1 MVSTFETAVKL
12 VKLQTV
18 RMWEDILLSPS
29 CQQSWTACSTGE
41 WKRSWAFVWL
51 FSTVRF
57 KTSHR
62 SALLEWR
69 SATVVKGAWASKHA
83 RVVAPCYSSLFSAP
97 GAALIHSSTPPR
109 QRPPQNIIKMLT
121 KGKGVISPFVDMI
134 FEQTRNRSFL
144 APQQGINR
152 PCLITF
158 KT

>member
-29 CQQSWTACSTGE
+29 WQPSWTDCSTGE

-83 RVVAPCYSSLFSAP
+83 RVVAPCYSLAFSAP
-97 GAALIHSSTPPR
+97 GAALIDSS
-109 QRPPQNIIKMLT
+109 PPQANTPRTLSRCWQ
-121 KGKGVISPFVDMI
+121 KGNGVISPLTICWHDIWTIWTIWNSIWQIIV
-134 FEQTRNRSFL
+134 SSSV
-144 APQQGINR
+144 GH
-152 PCLITF
+152 
-158 KT
+158 